1 MSSRIAITLGASFL
15 GYAAHAGFMARLH
28 ELGVRPVR
36 VGGSSAGAITAG
48 LYAAGLPAEKIR
60 EIVLSWNFRKSFVSR
75 TPWLMHYVRNTFF
88 ESCPAVFKPDAA
100 VDYLESILG
109 DRQIEA
115 LRDPTF
121 MAAVSDLETKRAHF
135 LQTGSLARAMV
146 ASCCVPTISG
156 RQLPSRRTRT
166 GGVSGW
172 PDSGRQGATCPLRW
186 NFSTRP
192 SGCTWVTTR
201 RTYNLSTRPEHASQ
215 LPKATSPGHATGPI
229 NTSWHQTTSS
239 HTFAS
244 TSTSPSATSCSPSTP
259 LREIQRCC
267 RTLPHSWIV
276 SLRRPGTVS
285 ASAR

>member
-109 DRQIEA
+109 DRQIEE

-146 ASCCVPTISG
+146 ASCCVPTIFSPLLHAG
-156 RQLPSRRTRT
+156 IKCFD
-166 GGVSGW
+166 GGVVHEAPFDPWLEDEAVDTIIMHRVSHTAGSYPKFIPFNLFKLTAQAHACASEQLLQYRLRLAAIHGKKVIITTTTHDRPSMFSGKRM
-172 PDSGRQGATCPLRW
+172 PDFYEAGVQQAETFFENELKPLL
-186 NFSTRP
+186 TRP
-192 SGCTWVTTR
+192 
-201 RTYNLSTRPEHASQ
+201 
-215 LPKATSPGHATGPI
+215 
-229 NTSWHQTTSS
+229 
-239 HTFAS
+239 
-244 TSTSPSATSCSPSTP
+244 
-259 LREIQRCC
+259 
-267 RTLPHSWIV
+267 
-276 SLRRPGTVS
+276 
-285 ASAR
+285 